1 MMLVTSQVKQ
11 FYSELKSH
19 NVTHE
24 PTYIQ
29 HMYGG
34 NNNSEKEILKKK
46 KGSRE
51 NRTTGVKDGARIL
64 IVKQP
69 EWE

>member
-1 MMLVTSQVKQ
+1 MNPGAMSHKMKADTPGYIWFKSIQVKQ

-24 PTYIQ
+24 PTHLQ

-34 NNNSEKEILKKK
+34 NNNSERNSEKNVLEK
-46 KGSRE
+46 
-51 NRTTGVKDGARIL
+51 T
-64 IVKQP
+64 
-69 EWE
+69 